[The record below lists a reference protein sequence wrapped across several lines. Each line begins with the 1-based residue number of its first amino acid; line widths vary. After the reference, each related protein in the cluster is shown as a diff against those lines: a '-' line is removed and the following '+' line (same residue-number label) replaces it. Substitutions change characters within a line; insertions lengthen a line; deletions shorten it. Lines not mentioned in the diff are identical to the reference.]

1 MRKDPTDPIYLDF
14 NATTP
19 IDPGV
24 ANAML
29 PYLHEHFGNP
39 SSGHVYGQRAK
50 QAVELARDQMASLL
64 GCTPEEI
71 VFTSGGTESNNQV
84 LFGVTAALAE
94 RGRHIV
100 TSRVEH
106 PAILEP
112 CLVLMEHGFDVTFV
126 PVDKYGQVRV
136 AEVEAALRPDTVLV
150 SIMHANNEVGT
161 LQPIA
166 DIAHLS
172 RSRNIV
178 LHTDAAQSVGKIAT
192 RVDDLGVDL
201 LTVAAHKLY
210 APKGVGAL
218 YVRDGTPIKRWLHG
232 AGQEK
237 GRRPGTENV
246 LEIVGLGEAAAI
258 ARARGAEETLH
269 LQRMRD
275 LLQEGLRVALP
286 DVVVHGHPQQRL
298 PNTLSVAFP
307 GCRTDQL
314 LAGLQG
320 VAASAG
326 AACHADTVKVSHV
339 LEAMRIPMDLARGTL
354 RFSVGRFTTAAEIE
368 QAVQEIVSVVNR
380 LRSRA

>member
-1 MRKDPTDPIYLDF
+1 MRKDPTDPIYLDC

-29 PYLHEHFGNP
+29 PYLHDHFGNP

-50 QAVELARDQMASLL
+50 RAVERAREQMAGLL
-64 GCTPEEI
+64 GCSPEEI
-71 VFTSGGTESNNQV
+71 LFTSGGTESNNQV

-94 RGRHIV
+94 HGRHIV

-112 CLVLMEHGFDVTFV
+112 CLVLLEQGFDVTFL
-126 PVDKYGQVRV
+126 PVDACGQVKA
-136 AEVEAALRPDTVLV
+136 AEVAAALRPDTVLV

-166 DIAHLS
+166 EIARLT
-172 RSRNIV
+172 RRRNLV

-201 LTVAAHKLY
+201 LTVAGHKLY

-218 YVRDGTPIKRWLHG
+218 YVRGGTPIKRWLHG

-258 ARARGAEETLH
+258 AQARGAEETLH
-269 LQRMRD
+269 LQRVRD
-275 LLQEGLRVALP
+275 LLQEGLRAALP
-286 DVVVHGHPQQRL
+286 AVVVHGHPQQRL

-339 LEAMRIPMDLARGTL
+339 LEAMGIPMDLARGTL

-368 QAVQEIVSVVNR
+368 RAVQEIVSVVR
-380 LRSRA
+380 GLYP